1 VTPMSLSFM
10 DATSKQLL
18 ELSAPQ
24 PKPSP

>member
-1 VTPMSLSFM
+1 MSLSFM

-24 PKPSP
+24 PKPSL